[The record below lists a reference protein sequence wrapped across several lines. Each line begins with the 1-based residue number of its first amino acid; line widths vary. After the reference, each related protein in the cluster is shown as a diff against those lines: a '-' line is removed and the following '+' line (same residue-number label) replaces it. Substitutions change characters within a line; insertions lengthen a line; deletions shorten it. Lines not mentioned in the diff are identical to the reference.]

1 MKKVIRLSESDL
13 ENIVRKVIQERVDG
27 VAFGSVGNGFG
38 GSIETKEQSISPIP
52 SSRTILYDKWNQ
64 MFPDLNWYNEAR
76 TKKINFENY
85 NEIGEPNFIKLYDV
99 YRKFIDPKVPLIS
112 ENTAEDFY
120 LWLQSFVDRGLQF
133 NLISKFH
140 NDINSIAQFQKGM
153 LPILKMSGYPHNTK
167 EYETALTDA
176 KKIDP
181 TLSSNKWYNTVRPES
196 KRAYEI
202 MTKM

>member
-38 GSIETKEQSISPIP
+38 GGIETKEQSEPSTP
-52 SSRTILYDKWNQ
+52 SSRTILYDKWNG

-76 TKKINFENY
+76 TKKVNFQNY
-85 NEIGEPNFIKLYDV
+85 NEIGETNFVKLYDV
-99 YRKFIDPKVPLIS
+99 YRKFIDTNVPLIS
-112 ENTAEDFY
+112 QNTIEDFY
-120 LWLQSFVDRGLQF
+120 LWLESFVDKGIHH
-133 NLISKFH
+133 NLVTKFQS
-140 NDINSIAQFQKGM
+140 DINSIAQFQKGM
-153 LPILKMSGYPHNTK
+153 LPILKMSGYPSNTK